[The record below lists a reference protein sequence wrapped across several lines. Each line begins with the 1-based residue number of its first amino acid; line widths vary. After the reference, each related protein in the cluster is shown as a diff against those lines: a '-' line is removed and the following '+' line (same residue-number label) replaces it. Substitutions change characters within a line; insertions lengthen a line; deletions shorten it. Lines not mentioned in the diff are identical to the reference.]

1 MKRIVYIGLLALVFS
16 CAKNKEGLSVTGDL
30 TGFKPNDMVYVNT
43 VSDANRPIVI
53 DSVAL
58 VEGKFTID
66 LPEPE
71 SKDFYFLSFAESTKG
86 NILFISENKALDI
99 KADINDLRGAEVNGG
114 EENKVFVNF
123 LAQISKL
130 GKVNK
135 SIVNDNNVAKKNADY
150 PGLQAAQ
157 KRKDSLSEAGKQM
170 RLKILGDHPNSVT
183 AVMALTDLVNLKMIN
198 ATEAK
203 TYLEK
208 FTPEVK
214 DSRLGRNLETSIN
227 SIVVTTNKIGDK
239 VADFTA
245 PSLSGKPL
253 RLKENLGKITILDFW
268 ASWCR
273 PCRAENP
280 NVVRVYNKY
289 KSKGLEIIGIS
300 FDQKEEKWRKAVE
313 NDGLTWKHV
322 SNLKGWKEPLGKPFG
337 VRSIPTTYLLDENGV
352 IIAKNLRG
360 VALENK
366 IAQLLDK

>member
-1 MKRIVYIGLLALVFS
+1 MKRILYVGLLALVFS
-16 CAKNKEGLSVTGDL
+16 CAKDKEGLNISGDL
-30 TGFKPNDMVYVNT
+30 SGFKPNDMVFVNT

-53 DSVAL
+53 DSVPL
-58 VEGKFTID
+58 IEGKFTIS
-66 LPEPE
+66 LPTPE

-86 NILFISENKALDI
+86 NILFISENESLQI
-99 KADINDLRGAEVNGG
+99 KADINDLRGAEITGG
-114 EENKVFVNF
+114 TENKIFVDF
-123 LAQISKL
+123 LGQIKAQSE
-130 GKVNK
+130 VSQ
-135 SIVNDNNVAKKNADY
+135 SIANDNNIARKNADY

-157 KRKDSLSEAGKQM
+157 KRKDSLTDAGKQM
-170 RLKILGDHPNSVT
+170 RLKILSDHPKSVT
-183 AVMALTDLVNLKMIN
+183 AVMALTDLVNLKLIN
-198 ATEAK
+198 ATDAK
-203 TYLEK
+203 SYLEK
-208 FTPEVK
+208 FSPELK
-214 DSRLGRNLETSIN
+214 DSRLGRSLETSI
-227 SIVVTTNKIGDK
+227 SAIVETTNNIGDK
-239 VADFTA
+239 VANFTA
-245 PSLSGKPL
+245 PSLSGQPL
-253 RLKENLGKITILDFW
+253 SLHDNLGKITILDFW

-300 FDQKEEKWRKAVE
+300 FDQKQEKWQKAVE

-366 IAQLLDK
+366 IAELLK